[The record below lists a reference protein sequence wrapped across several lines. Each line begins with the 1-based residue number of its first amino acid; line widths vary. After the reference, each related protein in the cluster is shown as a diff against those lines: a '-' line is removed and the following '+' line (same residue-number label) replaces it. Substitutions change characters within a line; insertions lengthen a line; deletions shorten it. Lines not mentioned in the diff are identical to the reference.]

1 MSSMFVILEAKLNSK
16 YFFLVFS
23 QKSDIIQKH
32 NFIPLLRIKVGMVT
46 NKVVLIINVLKNGR
60 LINYTVR
67 SLFD

>member
-32 NFIPLLRIKVGMVT
+32 NLIPLFDVLRIKVGMVT
-46 NKVVLIINVLKNGR
+46 NKVVLIINVLKMA
-60 LINYTVR
+60 
-67 SLFD
+67 D